1 MKMTLYVQRNKTGK
15 EIKSPKGIEVDFNFD
30 HNGEAMRFS
39 LNDQRLVARLI
50 RARLNTA
57 SANGM
62 SISGLEKSG
71 FDRNSEILR
80 HQEWWLCPLK

>member
-30 HNGEAMRFS
+30 NDGEAMCFS

-50 RARLNTA
+50 RARLRTV

>member
-1 MKMTLYVQRNKTGK
+1 MKLMLYVQRNMLGK

-30 HNGEAMRFS
+30 PNGEATCFS

-50 RARLNTA
+50 RARLNTV

-62 SISGLEKSG
+62 SISGLDKHGS
-71 FDRNSEILR
+71 DRKTEILR
-80 HQEWWLCPLK
+80 YQEWWLCPLK